1 MTSPQTTVTTPPAH
15 ASPSDAALALTQG
28 GFDLHVHVDPDVIP
42 RRITDLD
49 LAHRFLER
57 GLRGFVLKSHYTS
70 TAERAAVV
78 RAAVPGIEALGS
90 LTLNSAV
97 GGLNP
102 LAVEVAAREGA
113 RIVWLPTVDA
123 ENEARAHA
131 HPLAAEKRPLWA
143 KLQDDLRARGLP
155 VPAVPVLDE
164 RGRVREALRQ
174 VMQVI
179 AAHGLVLATG
189 HLSRTEIFDVVAAA
203 REERVEHIVVTHPDY
218 PTQNLSED
226 DQRELV
232 RRGAWMERCAAP
244 SYSGKVPWERLFA
257 STRSVGAERTVF
269 STDFGQPVNPPVEDG
284 LALMVDEFLAAGFS
298 EDDLHRMTV
307 QNTVHL
313 AGAKVRP

>member
-1 MTSPQTTVTTPPAH
+1 MTSPQTTATTLPAH

-123 ENEARAHA
+123 ENEARCRH
-131 HPLAAEKRPLWA
+131 HISGILS
-143 KLQDDLRARGLP
+143 LP
-155 VPAVPVLDE
+155 FP
-164 RGRVREALRQ
+164 R
-174 VMQVI
+174 
-179 AAHGLVLATG
+179 
-189 HLSRTEIFDVVAAA
+189 
-203 REERVEHIVVTHPDY
+203 
-218 PTQNLSED
+218 
-226 DQRELV
+226 
-232 RRGAWMERCAAP
+232 
-244 SYSGKVPWERLFA
+244 
-257 STRSVGAERTVF
+257 
-269 STDFGQPVNPPVEDG
+269 
-284 LALMVDEFLAAGFS
+284 
-298 EDDLHRMTV
+298 
-307 QNTVHL
+307 
-313 AGAKVRP
+313 